1 MVALGTNTKVVA
13 LVGETDTS
21 WICQDLDHSGFG
33 FQRIPGVTYTL
44 GTFHW
49 IPWVTQYQ
57 GYWIKQHILS
67 QPFMKTSARID
78 GH

>member
-1 MVALGTNTKVVA
+1 MIMAWF
-13 LVGETDTS
+13 
-21 WICQDLDHSGFG
+21 WILDLSGFGSVRIWISQDLDHSGFG

-57 GYWIKQHILS
+57 GYLIQQHILS
-67 QPFMKTSARID
+67 QPFMKTLAMIVW
-78 GH
+78 H